1 MENRFRSILLA
12 QLALLALMPLGK
24 LAAQG
29 EDEPGSLIEPQIERV
44 EFDEAL
50 IDSDDFEIAGY
61 VGFLAIEN
69 FQTDVVQGLKLGY
82 HVSEDFF
89 VQASYGLA
97 AAGETSFERLSGG
110 APLLSG
116 DERDFEYLLVS
127 LGFNLLPG
135 EAFITDSTT
144 LNTVFYI
151 SGGVGNTTFAGED
164 RFTIAYAFG
173 FRSLFADGFSL
184 DIETRDLIMNMD
196 LFGKEEATHNLEMTV
211 SLNVFF

>member
-1 MENRFRSILLA
+1 MENRFRSFF
-12 QLALLALMPLGK
+12 LALAALLLLLPPGEV
-24 LAAQG
+24 AAQSEEEQSG
-29 EDEPGSLIEPQIERV
+29 LIEPNIERV

-50 IDSDDFEIAGY
+50 IDSDDFEIAPY

-69 FQTDVVQGLKLGY
+69 FQTNIVQGVKLGY

-89 VQASYGLA
+89 VQASYGLTK
-97 AAGETSFERLSGG
+97 AGETSFERLSGG

-116 DERDFEYLLVS
+116 DERDFEYMLVS

-164 RFTIAYAFG
+164 RFTIVYAFG
-173 FRSLFADGFSL
+173 YRSLFADGFSL
-184 DIETRDLIMNMD
+184 DIETRDLIFNMD
-196 LFGKEEATHNLEMTV
+196 LFGKEEATHNLELTI